1 MTPILCTST
10 SLSWHQFMCPSASI
24 TTSDTSGIP
33 GLSEFED
40 GCGTTS
46 ETSVVKPSTVKL
58 HVTNSPGRLSTLEAS
73 IIRTSF
79 SGRVCGV
86 ADPDETVTGGL
97 LCGVDKGVV
106 FVWFQAGERR
116 WSCID
121 RFCALAPCGGWSHAP
136 FTLLSAGNLAKGD
149 RSAQLREHAYVQDA
163 VSPFTNSKEKTKIMR
178 VLVLVKVGKCAMLYF
193 TRLLLRHDHFTD
205 QLLPKEK
212 HRGRVALRISGQDKS
227 HCNEEGC
234 AEGGVEE
241 EDDENISPRSVQLS
255 ANQFEQTH

>member
-1 MTPILCTST
+1 M
-10 SLSWHQFMCPSASI
+10 
-24 TTSDTSGIP
+24 
-33 GLSEFED
+33 
-40 GCGTTS
+40 S

-58 HVTNSPGRLSTLEAS
+58 HVMNSPGRLSTLEAS

-79 SGRVCGV
+79 SGHICGV

-106 FVWFQAGERR
+106 FVLVSSGR
-116 WSCID
+116 
-121 RFCALAPCGGWSHAP
+121 APLVLHRLLLCLGPLSVDNLYSRWSHAP

-149 RSAQLREHAYVQDA
+149 RSAQLHKHVYVQDA
-163 VSPFTNSKEKTKIMR
+163 VSPFTNSKEKTKIMC
-178 VLVLVKVGKCAMLYF
+178 VLVLVKVGKSTMLYF
-193 TRLLLRHDHFTD
+193 TRFLLQHDHFTD

-212 HRGRVALRISGQDKS
+212 HRGHVALRISGQDKS

-241 EDDENISPRSVQLS
+241 EDDGNISPRSVQLS